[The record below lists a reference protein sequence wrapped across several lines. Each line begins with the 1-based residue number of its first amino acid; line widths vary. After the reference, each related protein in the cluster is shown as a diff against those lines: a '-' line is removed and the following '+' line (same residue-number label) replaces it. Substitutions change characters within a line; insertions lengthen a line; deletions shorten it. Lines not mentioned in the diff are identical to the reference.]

1 MSWAAERGSFFELRQ
16 AYCRCSGRVFFS
28 LAVARA
34 QPAVP
39 TPLGGGDTLANRR
52 VKPPPL
58 HIDYVISGI
67 GVSADVLVSAGAVC
81 RQPAGG
87 GVPCILGSGGGLTLR
102 GGYRSPGPWYVG
114 GAYQFSKTNS
124 SNLYR
129 LATLQQLRA
138 EMRYMFDLGYR
149 TTPYA
154 TWGAGGVVYGNEWG
168 VETGGGTFLAGIG
181 AEVQLSR
188 LAMIGVALVYQ
199 PVVLAG
205 WKDTANYVRAAGV
218 AQYLRLELQVEIRS
232 ELTRR

>member
-1 MSWAAERGSFFELRQ
+1 MD
-16 AYCRCSGRVFFS
+16 GRTWIVFRASASVLSLLGACFS
-28 LAVARA
+28 PFGVARA
-34 QPAVP
+34 QPVVP
-39 TPLGGGDTLANRR
+39 TPRGRGDASPNRR

-58 HIDYVISGI
+58 HIDYVTSGI
-67 GVSADVLVSAGAVC
+67 GVSADVLVSEGAVC
-81 RQPAGG
+81 RQPAGEV
-87 GVPCILGSGGGLTLR
+87 VPCILGSGGGLTLR

-168 VETGGGTFLAGIG
+168 VETGGGTFLAGVG

-218 AQYLRLELQVEIRS
+218 AQYLRLEFLVEIRS

>member
-1 MSWAAERGSFFELRQ
+1 M
-16 AYCRCSGRVFFS
+16 
-28 LAVARA
+28 
-34 QPAVP
+34 
-39 TPLGGGDTLANRR
+39 
-52 VKPPPL
+52 
-58 HIDYVISGI
+58 
-67 GVSADVLVSAGAVC
+67 
-81 RQPAGG
+81 
-87 GVPCILGSGGGLTLR
+87 TLR

-168 VETGGGTFLAGIG
+168 VETGGGTFLAGVG

-188 LAMIGVALVYQ
+188 LAMVGVALVYQ

-218 AQYLRLELQVEIRS
+218 AQYLRLEFLVEIRS

>member
-1 MSWAAERGSFFELRQ
+1 
-16 AYCRCSGRVFFS
+16 
-28 LAVARA
+28 
-34 QPAVP
+34 
-39 TPLGGGDTLANRR
+39 
-52 VKPPPL
+52 
-58 HIDYVISGI
+58 
-67 GVSADVLVSAGAVC
+67 
-81 RQPAGG
+81 
-87 GVPCILGSGGGLTLR
+87 
-102 GGYRSPGPWYVG
+102 
-114 GAYQFSKTNS
+114 
-124 SNLYR
+124 
-129 LATLQQLRA
+129 
-138 EMRYMFDLGYR
+138 MFDLGYR